1 MAEVTKHHSLLYVCN
16 NLNWFNFLRT
26 CESHRPKISWFPFLS
41 FLKIL
46 KKKGGEKRKN
56 KVKFINL
63 PTESAHLII
72 IRVDIYVDISVQKYF
87 KKFPVVS
94 IILAPRTHSQTA
106 VQASRWKHTQHK
118 KQNFVVGKIELAIGL
133 GIKLWASLSNK
144 SGSK

>member
-16 NLNWFNFLRT
+16 NLSWFDFLRT
-26 CESHRPKISWFPFLS
+26 CESHRLKISWLISLS
-41 FLKIL
+41 LL
-46 KKKGGEKRKN
+46 NRGEKRKN

-72 IRVDIYVDISVQKYF
+72 IRVDIYVDINVQKYF

-133 GIKLWASLSNK
+133 GIKLWASMSNK